1 MSNIAFRPCW
11 SRDVTVRA
19 TTLTWEVSPAERTP
33 GLGAVLRLG
42 ARAVPVSEIRGFIGS
57 ADLEI
62 DRKPA
67 LATLAVFGLA
77 AVFFL
82 LGVLDVGWRARF
94 LAAAVL
100 FGLIALSAM
109 HDLLWMTTSGLFRVE
124 ILTGSGETLRYTT
137 IDPAEQ
143 QRLMTALDRAMIRP
157 RGANDDEPQVAAPPA
172 GDGARRRVAQVA
184 GI

>member
-1 MSNIAFRPCW
+1 M
-11 SRDVTVRA
+11 TVRTA
-19 TTLTWEVSPAERTP
+19 PLTWEVSPAERTP

-77 AVFFL
+77 ALFFL

-100 FGLIALSAM
+100 FALIALSAM
-109 HDLLWMTTSGLFRVE
+109 HDLLWMTTSGLYRVE
-124 ILTGSGETLRYTT
+124 ILTVSGETLRYTT
-137 IDPAEQ
+137 IDPVEQ

-157 RGANDDEPQVAAPPA
+157 RAANDDEPEVVAPPPRDEA
-172 GDGARRRVAQVA
+172 PRHVAQMVRV
-184 GI
+184 

>member
-1 MSNIAFRPCW
+1 M
-11 SRDVTVRA
+11 TVRA
-19 TTLTWEVSPAERTP
+19 APLTWELSPPERTP

-42 ARAVPVSEIRGFIGS
+42 ARAIPVSEIRGFIGS

-82 LGVLDVGWRARF
+82 LGVLDVGWRLRF
-94 LAAAVL
+94 LAAATL
-100 FGLIALSAM
+100 FALIALSAL

-124 ILTGSGETLRYTT
+124 ILTASGETLRYTT
-137 IDPAEQ
+137 VDPAEQ
-143 QRLMTALDRAMIRP
+143 QRLMTALDRAIIRP
-157 RGANDDEPQVAAPPA
+157 RAANDDEPNKVAPPPRDDA
-172 GDGARRRVAQVA
+172 HNRVAQAVRA
-184 GI
+184 